1 MPRFRDHRHPR
12 YQHPTLEQYRPPG
25 VDRRLLRGLAWGLAF
40 GTAMWVVAIA
50 ATYFAYGAV
59 AG

>member
-12 YQHPTLEQYRPPG
+12 YQHPTLEQWRPAG

-40 GTAMWVVAIA
+40 GTALWVVAIA